1 MRQAKEALMTTRIV
15 GKISDSLL
23 EEVRAAGGSD
33 ENHTIALAI
42 SRRLGPAKSVF
53 DRDSM
58 TVTIEMDDDQ
68 FVAHAIRKGLA
79 DR

>member
-1 MRQAKEALMTTRIV
+1 MTTKVI

-23 EEVRAAGGSD
+23 REISEAGGPD
-33 ENHTIALAI
+33 ENHTIALAV
-42 SRRLGPAKSVF
+42 SKSLGPAKSVF
-53 DRDSM
+53 DRERM

-79 DR
+79 A